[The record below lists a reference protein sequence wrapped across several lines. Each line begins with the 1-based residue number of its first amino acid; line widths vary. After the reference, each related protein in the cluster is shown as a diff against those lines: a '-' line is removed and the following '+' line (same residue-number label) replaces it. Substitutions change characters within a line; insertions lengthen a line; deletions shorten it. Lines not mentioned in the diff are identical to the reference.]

1 MPGRVGITL
10 RNQALYRGL
19 LGRSP
24 FWMALFVFFA
34 LGRVRHA
41 VFGRTPILVATDVL
55 APGQSV
61 TITPMERPPRGRRAR
76 RRAAKGAQSAG

>member
-19 LGRSP
+19 LGRSR
-24 FWMALFVFFA
+24 FWTALFVWFA
-34 LGRVRHA
+34 LGRVRRA
-41 VFGRTPILVATDVL
+41 VFSRAPILVATEVL
-55 APGQSV
+55 APGQSM

-76 RRAAKGAQSAG
+76 RRAAKGAKSAG